1 MLKAGCTQHNCSLLV
16 YCQRE
21 WMEIYIYIHLKR
33 CLNYTD
39 MFTSSKSAFPCWRN
53 CSVSYVL
60 VTAWSEMSGEVGD
73 PQHEVFSISS
83 LQSLTLTR
91 GDEAGAPQLTARAV
105 QGRTV
110 AVLRRESDSAC
121 SGIHAHLAWSCSVLQ
136 KRRLPAV

>member
-1 MLKAGCTQHNCSLLV
+1 MAGCTQHNCSLLV

-21 WMEIYIYIHLKR
+21 RVKIYIYIYVHLKR
-33 CLNYTD
+33 CLNYTG
-39 MFTSSKSAFPCWRN
+39 MFTSSKSAFPGWRN

-60 VTAWSEMSGEVGD
+60 VTTWSEMSGEVGD
-73 PQHEVFSISS
+73 PKNEVFSISS
-83 LQSLTLTR
+83 LQSLTLAH

-105 QGRTV
+105 QGRSV